1 MFEGINNKME
11 NEKCGCIVRPKK
23 EAKARL
29 DLAAAE

>member
-1 MFEGINNKME
+1 ME

-29 DLAAAE
+29 DLAAVE